1 MNNWRICNNSLCF
14 IISNFFLIILI
25 IFSFLYFFHLPENK
39 KKTVLCN
46 ELKAAGYR
54 SDPIKAWKATLAKNE
69 EGGAHEN
76 RDDEEEDGS
85 EQEEEGK
92 DFMYLLSMHLLSL
105 TKEKKDALL
114 RDRDQKVRELGLV

>member
-1 MNNWRICNNSLCF
+1 M
-14 IISNFFLIILI
+14 
-25 IFSFLYFFHLPENK
+25 
-39 KKTVLCN
+39 CN